1 MRSQTSLIQTI
12 GRAARNV
19 DGKVIMYADKITGSI
34 RTAQEETER
43 RRNKQ
48 MAYNKENGI
57 TPESIRKNISDVLEG
72 IYGGSVDMERVT
84 AKLDVSPKF
93 GNNLQT
99 HIENLQ
105 KEMFLAAE
113 NLEFEQAASLRDEIN
128 ELEKAELAIG
138 ENPLIRQSELNQQRK
153 TEKLKSRSKGGV
165 AGTRTVR
172 SKAQK
177 R

>member
-1 MRSQTSLIQTI
+1 
-12 GRAARNV
+12 
-19 DGKVIMYADKITGSI
+19 
-34 RTAQEETER
+34 
-43 RRNKQ
+43 

-138 ENPLIRQSELNQQRK
+138 ENPLIRQSELNQKRM
-153 TEKLKSRSKGGV
+153 TEKSKSRSKGGV